1 MVHRAGVIRGVAD
14 PPAGRD
20 ALLAPVCCLGQ
31 VVPDMDSET
40 GNGRLAVGG
49 GKHHLVGDDRA
60 SAEGEAGGRMLQGRL
75 PRILVLLCS
84 LSSNNSVSI
93 ILANS
98 AVAVV

>member
-20 ALLAPVCCLGQ
+20 ALLAPEDFRWLIIEYSRTKYLPHSPVCCLGQ

-40 GNGRLAVGG
+40 GDGRLAVGG
-49 GKHHLVGDDRA
+49 GQHHLVGDDRA

-75 PRILVLLCS
+75 PRILVL
-84 LSSNNSVSI
+84 I
-93 ILANS
+93 M
-98 AVAVV
+98 